1 MMAQENQHDDL
12 IGATLRGDA
21 ASASARMGGEGRR
34 RGVSVPPLVPELPPR
49 HAAPLLDPL
58 PGEGFLV
65 IAAVALVAC
74 AGLAAISGASLLV
87 AIPAGLG
94 LAALAAHAGAARR
107 RSDRARKEER
117 RDRLEFER
125 LADRMWELQESE
137 ERARGL
143 TEALGDIVVH
153 RDREG
158 RVVYANGVL
167 SRLLGIAPEA
177 LRGRR
182 LGDLGVDVGVVPDSA
197 FNDGECLSSTD
208 IVFHTAAGE
217 RWFSWIELSVRDK
230 ENDTASHR
238 AIAREITARK
248 QAEAALIAARE
259 RAEMASE
266 AKTRFLATVSHE
278 IRTPMNGIMGMAG
291 LLADTRLTPEQR
303 TYVAAVSTSAA
314 ALLALIEDLLD
325 YSKIEFGRFALEPQ
339 PVSPRELVENVVELI
354 APRAHEKGIGIA
366 SSIPPEVP
374 ALVSA
379 DPGRLRQVLVNIIG
393 NAVKFTE
400 TGGVLVEVGIVDD
413 GASDETACDEAGKGG
428 QQRLRFSVIDT
439 GPGLKRKDIARL
451 FDEFEQG
458 DGTATRVHG
467 GAGLG
472 LAISRR
478 IVETMGGTIFAE
490 GEPGRGSCFTVE
502 IPLADPVA
510 PRIDLAAA
518 LDGRR
523 IAVVAANA
531 IEARALV
538 DVIAAHGGRAE
549 AVDDPS
555 QAASM
560 EGVATVLIDA
570 SLIDAELAA
579 GESDL
584 LRRLRKDDTV
594 PPRAITLIAP
604 VERGRLTGYAAAGY
618 GGFLVRPVRAATL
631 LRVLLS
637 APAPME
643 AEDGSLPPHGSPDPG
658 RGLSVLVAEDNEINA
673 LLARSALAK
682 AGHHVDVVPNGK
694 AAVEALGRAGGAHRY
709 DVVLMDLHMPV
720 MDGLS
725 AIALIR
731 RHEEENALPPVP
743 ILVLSADSQE
753 KTRHGVIAHGATGF
767 LTKPVDPLAMIEAVE
782 AQVI

>member
-1 MMAQENQHDDL
+1 MRTQENHDRHDRH
-12 IGATLRGDA
+12 GETAAATAGRA
-21 ASASARMGGEGRR
+21 RR
-34 RGVSVPPLVPELPPR
+34 RRVPPPPLAPELPPR
-49 HAAPLLDPL
+49 LGTLRGAV
-58 PGEGFLV
+58 FLV
-65 IAAVALVAC
+65 VAAVALVAC
-74 AGLAAISGASLLV
+74 AGLAVLSGASPLV
-87 AIPAGLG
+87 VVPAAAG
-94 LAALAAHAGAARR
+94 LAALAAHSGVALSRGGRARAR
-107 RSDRARKEER
+107 ALRDRAE
-117 RDRLEFER
+117 LER

-143 TEALGDIVVH
+143 TEALGDIVIH
-153 RDREG
+153 RDRDG
-158 RVVYANGVL
+158 RIVYANGVL
-167 SRLLGIAPEA
+167 SGLLGVAPGA
-177 LRGRR
+177 LQGRR
-182 LGDLGVDVGVVPDSA
+182 LTELGVDVGVVPDSA
-197 FNDGECLSSTD
+197 FCDGECLSSTD
-208 IVFHTAAGE
+208 IMFDTAAGE

-230 ENDTASHR
+230 ENDAVSHR
-238 AIAREITARK
+238 AIARDITERK

-291 LLADTRLTPEQR
+291 LLADTGLTPEQR

-354 APRAHEKGIGIA
+354 APRAHDKRIGIA
-366 SSIPPEVP
+366 SAIAPDVP

-400 TGGVLVEVGIVDD
+400 TGGVLVSVGMTGT
-413 GASDETACDEAGKGG
+413 GARR
-428 QQRLRFSVIDT
+428 RLRFDVVDT
-439 GPGLKRKDIARL
+439 GQGLERKDVARL
-451 FDEFEQG
+451 FEEFEQG

-478 IVETMGGTIFAE
+478 IVEAMDGTIVAE
-490 GEPGRGSCFTVE
+490 GEPGKGSRFTVE
-502 IPLADPVA
+502 IPAVDPVA

-518 LDGRR
+518 LEGRR
-523 IAVVAANA
+523 VAVASANA
-531 IEARALV
+531 VEARALV
-538 DVIAAHGGRAE
+538 EMIAAHGGVAE
-549 AVDDPS
+549 AVADPAEAMAG
-555 QAASM
+555 Q
-560 EGVATVLIDA
+560 GFDTVLIDA
-570 SLIDAELAA
+570 GPDAGAVGPARRADRDAA
-579 GESDL
+579 
-584 LRRLRKDDTV
+584 RV
-594 PPRAITLIAP
+594 IALIAP
-604 VERGRLTGYAAAGY
+604 GERARLAGRAAAGY

-637 APAPME
+637 APAAPAAPAAVE
-643 AEDGSLPPHGSPDPG
+643 AGDGALPPAAAPDPR
-658 RGLSVLVAEDNEINA
+658 RGLSVLVAEDNDINA

-682 AGHHVDVVPNGK
+682 AGHHVDVVANGK
-694 AAVEALGRAGGAHRY
+694 AAVEALGRGGGAHRY

-720 MDGLS
+720 MDGLT
-725 AIALIR
+725 AIAAIR
-731 RHEEENALPPVP
+731 RFEEENALPQVP

-767 LTKPVDPLAMIEAVE
+767 LTKPVDPQAMIEAVE
-782 AQVI
+782 AHAAL

>member
-1 MMAQENQHDDL
+1 MAQENPHDDL

-21 ASASARMGGEGRR
+21 ASASARMGSEGRR
-34 RGVSVPPLVPELPPR
+34 RGVSVPPLVPELPLR
-49 HAAPLLDPL
+49 QAAALLDPL

-65 IAAVALVAC
+65 IAAAALVAC
-74 AGLAAISGASLLV
+74 AGLAAISGASLLA

-94 LAALAAHAGAARR
+94 LAALAAHARAARR
-107 RSDRARKEER
+107 RSDRVRDEER
-117 RDRLEFER
+117 RERLELER

-137 ERARGL
+137 ERALGL

-158 RVVYANGVL
+158 RIVYANRVL
-167 SRLLGIAPEA
+167 SRLLGVAPEA

-238 AIAREITARK
+238 AVAREITARK
-248 QAEAALIAARE
+248 QAEGALIAARE

-291 LLADTRLTPEQR
+291 LLADTGLTPEQR

-400 TGGVLVEVGIVDD
+400 TGGVLVEVGIVGD
-413 GASDETACDEAGKGG
+413 GASDDAGEGG
-428 QQRLRFSVIDT
+428 QQRLRFCVIDT

-478 IVETMGGTIFAE
+478 IVETMGGAIFAE
-490 GEPGRGSCFTVE
+490 GEPGKGSCFTVE
-502 IPLADPVA
+502 IPLTAPVA

-523 IAVVAANA
+523 IAVATANA

-538 DVIAAHGGRAE
+538 EMIAAHGGRAE
-549 AVDDPS
+549 AFDDPS

-560 EGVATVLIDA
+560 AGVDTVLIDA
-570 SLIDAELAA
+570 SLVDASLIDAGPAA
-579 GESDL
+579 GGRDVLRL
-584 LRRLRKDDTV
+584 LRNNNTV
-594 PPRAITLIAP
+594 PLRAITLIAP
-604 VERGRLTGYAAAGY
+604 VERVRLAGYTAAGY
-618 GGFLVRPVRAATL
+618 DGFLVRPVRAATL

-637 APAPME
+637 APTGME
-643 AEDGSLPPHGSPDPG
+643 AEDRSAQPHGSPDPE